1 MEIKEIKISCDAKHY
16 ASLDDFHELQ
26 GNLKDLTE
34 LNFNKLK
41 LSILKYGFIAPLFAF
56 KDNKGKLFIMDAH
69 QRVRVLK
76 HLRDVDEYIVPQLP
90 YNLIDA
96 KNKREA
102 KEMLLAINSRYGKM
116 TAEGLYEFSNEPNY
130 EIDMNAIELI
140 LDLPEVNL
148 DMFNNAEAK
157 IDSLE
162 ENEEIELPQSAQIEP
177 PKEYILIMAEP
188 NSEEWEDLIQTL
200 KLGMVRRGGY
210 KEGSEFDSIS
220 LERVL
225 YWNDFKNRVNL

>member
-1 MEIKEIKISCDAKHY
+1 MEIKEIKINCDAKHY

-41 LSILKYGFIAPLFAF
+41 LSILKYGFIAPLFAY
-56 KDNKGKLFIMDAH
+56 KDTKGKLFIMDAH